1 MLKWLKKRI
10 LEPSSIIGLGLFA
23 QAAMVLT
30 KSNPMHTEVVSNV
43 IEQAAAPLATGDYN
57 SAITIGIAGLL
68 GVLMK
73 EKSEN

>member
-30 KSNPMHTEVVSNV
+30 KKLFQM
-43 IEQAAAPLATGDYN
+43 
-57 SAITIGIAGLL
+57 
-68 GVLMK
+68 
-73 EKSEN
+73 